1 MTTTT
6 GNSLPLATS
15 SPQVAILLGC
25 SNAAAGAAAVGLTLF
40 HGGNAGSAGGSA
52 GSAGILHLGETANL
66 LGAQVR
72 AMGAHRKLHLVA
84 ASGSNALT
92 VQPDGTVD
100 VPHRVTARNLAVY
113 GDLQADRWQNLVA
126 SHTSTN
132 PFVPPSA
139 AALGTAYRTLSNMIV
154 AASFAAGGISN
165 IIDIFGTP
173 SCNLADHF
181 LTTSPDEP
189 ADVEVNSVSTGTL
202 RVAALGFIDASRY
215 LNLSLDWKLD
225 ATQSLPASAYSLHGA
240 FTELSNMCRV
250 VGGVY
255 KCSDTIQWRHART
268 NALLASLDVGTAVFT
283 AAGGYSNLPILSSIS
298 ADASVASNSIAS
310 VALVKNVRDQVTSLA
325 TSSFS
330 KAVSASNAATY
341 ASNAARGAADAMAA
355 FPDAPFA
362 RIRMAVANASNV
374 ATLTCITTTTTT
386 ITPPAGVAGSMPLL
400 RVLGARLLCVEGYDG
415 LVQDVQVSSVPQ
427 SNVPQSNVPQSNV
440 PQSNVP
446 PSAAAVAGA
455 LRVIDGRAE
464 FASNLS
470 VPLGMLVAVA
480 PTRAVQAEWASNAA
494 RWASNEAACLSNRT
508 APRAVYA
515 SNVASV
521 TSNTVR
527 WASNLLALEAVPTAR
542 WASNGIGA
550 AVWGSNTA
558 AWASNVAKAASNLA
572 DETLFASNTASI
584 GYSKAAFG
592 CNAAVYASND
602 VFPARVLAGWAS
614 NTGATALRT
623 AAYASNAAATVLNA
637 PQGADV
643 AFSSNAAAWGSNA
656 ARWASNAW
664 PAVAFGSNAAAWGS
678 NVARGASVTAAFAS
692 NATVTGSNDLAMLSN
707 ATAASGSIARRA
719 DVAATWSSN
728 AIASAGGAAALAWA
742 SNELGGLVGPA
753 AVWASNAAASNAVV
767 SAATS
772 VSASN
777 AASYSTA
784 AFSDSS
790 RAWIYASNAWE
801 LAGLASRAASNTAH
815 KAAEVDLRAVWAS
828 NAGRYASN
836 WITYNDSWVSN
847 SAVASSNAVWSV
859 GAANLASN
867 TSVWTSNTLVRFYVP
882 TSMWASNTAAWAS
895 NASVG
900 AGNIA
905 VHARTS
911 AAWASNTALAD
922 SVRIVF
928 GSNAAAWA
936 SNAALG
942 AVASSSGT
950 PFASNAA
957 AWASNAAA
965 FGCNAGAWT
974 SNEHARV
981 MYASNGVND
990 RILAA
995 RNVAVDATAAAAA
1008 ATDAVHSASASA
1020 VVANAQALAAK
1031 NLANAV
1037 EVIALAT
1044 RADAQYAVAYAS
1056 WASNGVAFGSNT
1068 ASRSWSTALF
1078 ASNAA
1083 SFASNAAYFSSN
1095 TADQTWRAAA
1105 ASSNT
1110 LVQILGIASA
1120 ANQMAGRASNAAA
1133 RAAGYAT
1140 DAIVTADWASNIAMG
1155 AMDAMREARA
1165 DAAAACNLAISVT
1178 SVAADVVA
1186 SVIPVRATAEW
1197 ASNTGLAASNEAFK
1211 RSYVRTYSTPHATQ
1225 GADAIVVGGS
1235 QLAPGGALA
1244 MQLSNADAQSLRM
1257 ALDGAASTGG
1267 MLARGGAD
1275 LVLSARDGAVVR
1287 IAGDARSAGPG
1298 GFLQTTRPGGCNAV
1312 LVFPPAPGASTVS
1325 ETGTGTGG
1333 PWAFTLCNV
1342 LYGEGRYAAHA
1353 SSTNGSNATQ
1363 AWRAFSYSN
1372 AQGADSNGA
1381 AWTTRMGY
1389 TTTSGR
1395 PTSGQRTP
1403 PETLVD
1409 GATYTGDWLQLML
1422 PPDRPVAPPEAY
1434 TLAPRLSAP
1443 SSGVPDGQPRQWVLA
1458 GSSDGGVSWRMVDAT
1473 YATTDYVPQNATI
1486 SVTCPRTT
1494 AAAASGTPM
1503 NAFRL
1508 IVLRV
1513 SVSAASIASALYVS
1527 AEVAALRVKAA
1538 PVVASLAMDADR
1550 AVFTG
1555 SVGLGTATPA
1565 QRLDVAG
1572 SVTVSGR
1579 IGVAGVRY
1587 PAHALELGVDDAAK
1601 PASGMWT
1608 VLSDKRLK
1616 ESIQPVDLQRC
1627 YDIVRDVPLRRYRW
1641 REDVYPAAVVPD
1653 RTRLGW
1659 IAQDV
1664 AAAFPKAVRVNKAFG
1679 MDDCLSLNSDQL
1691 MAALYGA
1698 VQHMQTLID
1707 KKADAPV

>member
-1 MTTTT
+1 
-6 GNSLPLATS
+6 
-15 SPQVAILLGC
+15 V
-25 SNAAAGAAAVGLTLF
+25 AGAAAVGITLV
-40 HGGNAGSAGGSA
+40 HGGGGGSCTTGCTT
-52 GSAGILHLGETANL
+52 GSTTWNNTGILHIGETADL

-72 AMGAHRKLHLVA
+72 AVGDHRQLHLVSA
-84 ASGSNALT
+84 FGSNALA
-92 VQPDGTVD
+92 VKPDGTVD
-100 VPHRVTARNLAVY
+100 VPQRMTARNLAVY
-113 GDLQADRWQNLVA
+113 GDLQAERWQNLVA

-165 IIDIFGTP
+165 VIDIFGTP
-173 SCNLADHF
+173 TCNLADHF

-202 RVAALGFIDASRY
+202 RVAALGFIDAPRY

-225 ATQSLPASAYSLHGA
+225 ATQSLPASAYSLQGA
-240 FTELSNMCRV
+240 FSELSNMGRV

-255 KCSDTIQWRHART
+255 KSSETIEWRHAT
-268 NALLASLDVGTAVFT
+268 TDALLASLDVGTAVFT

-298 ADASVASNSIAS
+298 TDVSVASNSIAS
-310 VALVKNVRDQVTSLA
+310 VALVKNIRDQVTSLV

-330 KAVSASNAATY
+330 KAVSASNAAMY

-362 RIRMAVANASNV
+362 RIRMATNTSNQS
-374 ATLTCITTTTTT
+374 ATLTCIT
-386 ITPPAGVAGSMPLL
+386 PADVAGGGGDTSGLAPDTMPLL

-415 LVQDVQVSSVPQ
+415 LVQDVMHASP
-427 SNVPQSNVPQSNV
+427 SNASPSNASP
-440 PQSNVP
+440 SNVP
-446 PSAAAVAGA
+446 PTAAAVAGA

-542 WASNGIGA
+542 WASNGIRVG
-550 AVWGSNTA
+550 VWGSNTA

-572 DETLFASNTASI
+572 DETLFASNTAST
-584 GYSKAAFG
+584 GYAKAAFG
-592 CNAAVYASND
+592 CNAGVYASNAIY
-602 VFPARVLAGWAS
+602 PTQVLAGWAS
-614 NTGATALRT
+614 NLGATALRT
-623 AAYASNAAATVLNA
+623 AAYASNAATTVLNA
-637 PQGADV
+637 PQAADV
-643 AFSSNAAAWGSNA
+643 AFSSNAAAWGSNT

-678 NVARGASVTAAFAS
+678 NAARGASVTATFAS
-692 NATVTGSNDLAMLSN
+692 NATATGSNALALLSN
-707 ATAASGSIARRA
+707 ATTTSGTIARRA
-719 DVAATWSSN
+719 DLAAAWSSN
-728 AIASAGGAAALAWA
+728 AIAGAGGASALGWT
-742 SNELGGLVGPA
+742 SNELGGRVGPA
-753 AVWASNAAASNAVV
+753 ASWASNAAASNAVV
-767 SAATS
+767 YVATAIA
-772 VSASN
+772 ASN
-777 AASYSTA
+777 ASAYSTA
-784 AFSDSS
+784 AFVDSTQ
-790 RAWIYASNAWE
+790 AWIFASNAWE
-801 LAGLASRAASNTAH
+801 LAGMASRSASNTAR
-815 KAAEVDLRAVWAS
+815 KAAEVELVAVWAS

-836 WITYNDSWVSN
+836 WITYNGSWVSN
-847 SAVASSNAVWSV
+847 AAIASSNSVWSV
-859 GAANLASN
+859 GAAALASN

-882 TSMWASNTAAWAS
+882 SAAWASNTAAWAS
-895 NASVG
+895 NASVS
-900 AGNIA
+900 ASNVA
-905 VHARTS
+905 VAARTA
-911 AAWASNTALAD
+911 AAWASNLARAD
-922 SVRIVF
+922 SVRNVF

-957 AWASNAAA
+957 AWASNTAA

-974 SNEHARV
+974 SNELARV
-981 MYASNGVND
+981 MYASNGVDD

-995 RNVAVDATAAAAA
+995 RRVAAEATAVAAAASETA
-1008 ATDAVHSASASA
+1008 RVASGSA
-1020 VVANAQALAAK
+1020 VTAHAQALEAK
-1031 NLANAV
+1031 NLANA
-1037 EVIALAT
+1037 ITLMSLAT
-1044 RADAQYAVAYAS
+1044 RADAQSAVAYAS
-1056 WASNGVAFGSNT
+1056 WASNGVGFSSNI
-1068 ASRSWSTALF
+1068 ASWAWYTALWS
-1078 ASNAA
+1078 SNAG

-1095 TADQTWRAAA
+1095 TADRTWRTVAAT
-1105 ASSNT
+1105 SNT
-1110 LVQILGIASA
+1110 LVEILGIASS
-1120 ANQMAGRASNAAA
+1120 ANQTAGRASNAAA

-1140 DAIVTADWASNIAMG
+1140 DAIVAADWASNVAMG
-1155 AMDAMREARA
+1155 AMDAMREAKA

-1178 SVAADVVA
+1178 AVAADVVA
-1186 SVIPVRATAEW
+1186 SVVPVRATAEW

-1211 RSYVRTYSTPHATQ
+1211 RSYVRTYSNAPYSP

-1244 MQLSNADAQSLRM
+1244 LQLSNADAQSLRM
-1257 ALDGAASTGG
+1257 ALDGSASTGG

-1275 LVLSARDGAVVR
+1275 LVLAARDGAVVR
-1287 IAGDARSAGPG
+1287 LSGDARSTGPG
-1298 GFLQTTRPGGCNAV
+1298 SFVQTTRPGGCNAV
-1312 LVFPPAPGASTVS
+1312 LVFPPAPGASTVAS
-1325 ETGTGTGG
+1325 TVSDTDTGG

-1342 LYGEGRYAAHA
+1342 MYGEGRYAAHA

-1372 AQGADSNGA
+1372 AQGADASGV

-1389 TTTSGR
+1389 TTTSGHPNVPPDQR
-1395 PTSGQRTP
+1395 AGTGVPT
-1403 PETLVD
+1403 TLVD
-1409 GATYTGDWLQLML
+1409 GVTYAGDWLQLLL
-1422 PPDRPVAPPEAY
+1422 PPDRPVTPPEAY
-1434 TLAPRLSAP
+1434 TLAPRLAAP
-1443 SSGVPDGQPRQWVLA
+1443 SSGVPDGQPRRWLLA
-1458 GSSDGGVSWRMVDAT
+1458 GSSDGGVTWRMIDAT

-1513 SVSAASIASALYVS
+1513 SVSAASASSALFVP

-1555 SVGLGTATPA
+1555 SVGLGTATPV

-1616 ESIQPVDLQRC
+1616 ESIQPVDLKRC
-1627 YDIVRDVPLRRYRW
+1627 YDIVRQVPLKRYRW
-1641 REDVYPAAVVPD
+1641 REDVYPTALVPD

-1664 AAAFPKAVRVNKAFG
+1664 AVAFPKAVRVNKAFG

-1698 VQHMQTLID
+1698 VQHMQMLLD
-1707 KKADAPV
+1707 KKADAPA